1 MPTVKALQAEYS
13 VLLSEKKKAYA
24 NYHSAKKEM
33 QNVLT
38 AKANV
43 DHLLGRDMVKKEKE
57 KTQEQR

>member
-1 MPTVKALQAEYS
+1 
-13 VLLSEKKKAYA
+13 
-24 NYHSAKKEM
+24 M